1 MGRSNG
7 AGTNSAVAGCTSVNP
22 QESSKARS
30 HGRPLG
36 VMVEFQDEEMKTFS
50 ESSQSVNHCDPAQEP
65 LCDEPPRTCR
75 TTVKQRQKRAEWGS
89 EMHNML
95 YIQYLQIF
103 RRVVMAS
110 ERVPVA
116 SRPVGMACKV
126 VPVASR
132 QVLIGYEL
140 CLKHGFLP
148 DSSLILR
155 RLPLRPP
162 YH

>member
-1 MGRSNG
+1 
-7 AGTNSAVAGCTSVNP
+7 
-22 QESSKARS
+22 
-30 HGRPLG
+30 
-36 VMVEFQDEEMKTFS
+36 MVEFQDEEMKTFS

-116 SRPVGMACKV
+116 SRPVG
-126 VPVASR
+126 VASQQVR
-132 QVLIGYEL
+132 VASQQVLMRYEL
-140 CLKHGFLP
+140 MPNAMFQRIFP
-148 DSSLILR
+148 AAS
-155 RLPLRPP
+155 RPP
-162 YH
+162 KKKLIESLQKEPFSF